1 MSNPSNF
8 TDLLNSPGV
17 WTGKSGVT
25 AVTNLLSNPALQDK
39 IQQGLMQSSYTTL
52 VQTGQIVTPGTDT
65 VAPTGQIFN
74 GVTGGFSSSTTAFS
88 SFSTGWLSGIPNSGN
103 ADLGGLLANAS
114 KFGVGPA
121 TAWAK
126 GALPSIDTGSIK
138 TQMDSLAKQGQFAV
152 NFSDF
157 KLPAAVTGVIP
168 AAGFEGTIDRSTLN
182 AAFAKLVGS
191 DKIPVPEF
199 SPQAVNTTALSSASM
214 AANSLLSSSSP
225 RATNGIG
232 SSLLGRNFIPD
243 YPTLS
248 NAEFNAE
255 LVTANFPTLSN
266 AEFNAELV
274 TANFQPVQPD
284 DGPVSSLL
292 RNSLPGAIR
301 NAANS
306 AQSAVFPKGTSV
318 SQIFSST
325 GAVLTTLTN
334 TIPENSLTLGEQTVL
349 RQDILRNSLPGAVR
363 NAANSAQS
371 AVFPTLKIK

>member
-17 WTGKSGVT
+17 WTGKGGVT

-74 GVTGGFSSSTTAFS
+74 GATGGLSSVTTALS
-88 SFSTGWLSGIPNSGN
+88 GLSAGGLSGITNSLSSLSGSGT
-103 ADLGGLLANAS
+103 AALGGLLANAS

-121 TAWAK
+121 TDWAK

-157 KLPAAVTGVIP
+157 KLPAAVAGVIP
-168 AAGFEGTIDRSTLN
+168 AAGFEGTVDRSTLN

-199 SPQAVNTTALSSASM
+199 SPQAVDTAALEAGALQARAALNGSVPGGLSGFSSNLDGRV
-214 AANSLLSSSSP
+214 NSLNDP
-225 RATNGIG
+225 
-232 SSLLGRNFIPD
+232 
-243 YPTLS
+243 
-248 NAEFNAE
+248 NAPPYEG
-255 LVTANFPTLSN
+255 
-266 AEFNAELV
+266 
-274 TANFQPVQPD
+274 D
-284 DGPVSSLL
+284 DPIIRQRMG
-292 RNSLPGAIR
+292 LPPYQAPYDE
-301 NAANS
+301 A
-306 AQSAVFPKGTSV
+306 
-318 SQIFSST
+318 
-325 GAVLTTLTN
+325 
-334 TIPENSLTLGEQTVL
+334 
-349 RQDILRNSLPGAVR
+349 
-363 NAANSAQS
+363 
-371 AVFPTLKIK
+371 